1 MSKVTNFTHNKF
13 VAKSGSQSAEY
24 EVFTIIGET
33 LSKWWYL
40 LKFIASPVQ
49 SRIQQ
54 EKLRLVQINREYLD
68 QKDICLVHPKW
79 GKLVS
84 KYVILNRDASLDNP
98 PIVVIPGT
106 SNGIESMD
114 VLVKRLAQKQPDR
127 RLLMISYP
135 DAPSG
140 SLTKSFHDAVDQAA
154 GFEPHSL
161 YFQAAI
167 NSLLPKE
174 DFEIWGYSA
183 GGAIIETLCA
193 FSPIA
198 KRITNAVLIC
208 PGGSVRISPTEFK
221 LGLVA
226 ENALVVERLKKLAKH
241 VLIEDKSTPEQKKL
255 KLSTWLH
262 LGEHCCRPVAD
273 ELIPK
278 MKTSNSSG
286 KIVIISADK
295 DKVVQSAKK
304 FNQHTAPLLRSQ
316 NSQLEIVNIPSA
328 LHVGPFLEPD
338 IFIDQA
344 LSKLNRT
351 PASISF
357 QNKI

>member
-1 MSKVTNFTHNKF
+1 MPKATSFTHNKF
-13 VAKSGSQSAEY
+13 VVEPDPWPTGGQ
-24 EVFTIIGET
+24 VFTAIGEA
-33 LSKWWYL
+33 LSRWWYL
-40 LKFIASPVQ
+40 LRFITSPIQ
-49 SRIQQ
+49 SQIQQ
-54 EKLRLVQINREYLD
+54 ERRRFLQIGKEYLD
-68 QKDICLVHPKW
+68 QKDISLVHPKW
-79 GKLVS
+79 GKLSS
-84 KYVILNRDASLDNP
+84 KYIILNRDAPSQNP
-98 PIVVIPGT
+98 PIVIIPGT

-140 SLTKSFHDAVDQAA
+140 LITKSFHDAVDQAP

-167 NSLLPKE
+167 DRLLPKE
-174 DFEIWGYSA
+174 NFEIWGYSA

-198 KRITNAVLIC
+198 KRITNAVLMC
-208 PGGSVRISPTEFK
+208 PGGSVRISPAEFK

-241 VLIEDKSTPEQKKL
+241 VLVEDKSTPEQKKL
-255 KLSTWLH
+255 KLSIWLH
-262 LGEHCCRPVAD
+262 LGEHCCRPIAD
-273 ELIPK
+273 DLVPK
-278 MKTSNSSG
+278 MKLKDNLG
-286 KIVIISADK
+286 KIVVISADK

-304 FNQHTAPLLRSQ
+304 FNQHTAPLLRSR
-316 NSQLEIVNIPSA
+316 NPQLEIVNIPSA
-328 LHVGPFLEPD
+328 LHISPFLEPD

-344 LSKLNRT
+344 LNKLNRT

-357 QNKI
+357 